1 MTTQNI
7 KQFIKDNTQLIA
19 DKCNEYCEACNISI
33 SEFNEEQQ
41 HALRVTIATTQLKE
55 LIKA

>member
-1 MTTQNI
+1 MTTQSI
-7 KQFIKDNTQLIA
+7 KQFIQDNKQLIA
-19 DKCNEYCEACNISI
+19 DKCAEYCEACSISL

-55 LIKA
+55 LIEA